1 MTCDRPPAAR
11 RRRFTSAVV
20 GSAGLALLTCSRSA
34 IGPRCPVLAPVSAM
48 LSFALVP
55 FVGAVLAP
63 RLPRWATDACRG
75 ERAVHRWMLLPQVM
89 VALDAIGWNSSIG
102 RGRGTASTRAGLRAI
117 DRSTRESIAAH
128 GAGLVLHLV
137 ATLLCLAVRSRRQGL
152 AVLGLGVVMHLYPV
166 MIQRAVRMRLAP
178 LLTRL

>member
-20 GSAGLALLTCSRSA
+20 GSAGLALLACSRSA
-34 IGPRCPVLAPVSAM
+34 IGPRYPVLAPVSAM

-55 FVGAVLAP
+55 FVGATIAP
-63 RLPRWATDACRG
+63 RLPRWTTDAPPC
-75 ERAVHRWMLLPQVM
+75 EAAVHRWLLLPQVM
-89 VALDAIGWNSSIG
+89 VVLDAIGWNTSIG
-102 RGRGTASTRAGLRAI
+102 RGRGAASTRAGLRDI

-137 ATLLCLAVRSRRQGL
+137 VTLLCLATRSRRQGV
-152 AVLGLGVVMHLYPV
+152 AVLSLGVVMHLYPV
-166 MIQRAVRMRLAP
+166 MIQRAVRVRLGP
-178 LLTRL
+178 LLARL